1 MKTYMIIPATI
12 VALLV
17 TGIACDRDSFPG
29 DVMQADKSVGGF
41 NADDFE
47 HVVDTMPE
55 IIGGL
60 RAIVENITYPET
72 AKNDGVGGVVY
83 LFAYIDAQGD
93 VAHVD
98 IAKGVRDDLDQA
110 AIEAVK
116 PVKFKPGMRDGEP
129 VGVRVS
135 IPIHF
140 RLTSATE

>member
-1 MKTYMIIPATI
+1 MKTYIFIPAAI
-12 VALLV
+12 VALLIIV
-17 TGIACDRDSFPG
+17 IACDRDSFPG
-29 DVMQADKSVGGF
+29 DVMQADKSVGEF

-47 HVVDTMPE
+47 YVVDTMPE
-55 IIGGL
+55 IIGGI
-60 RAIVENITYPET
+60 RAISENITYPET

-83 LFAYIDAQGD
+83 LFAYIDTEGD
-93 VAHVD
+93 VAHVE

-116 PVKFKPGMRDGEP
+116 PVKFKPGMNDGEP

-140 RLTSATE
+140 NLD